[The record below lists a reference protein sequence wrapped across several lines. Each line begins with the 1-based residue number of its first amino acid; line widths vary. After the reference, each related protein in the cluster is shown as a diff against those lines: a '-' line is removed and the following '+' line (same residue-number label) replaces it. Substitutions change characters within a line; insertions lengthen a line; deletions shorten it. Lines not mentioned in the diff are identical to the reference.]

1 MVTGRSG
8 GTSVR
13 TGAPSAA
20 LAAIPTFT
28 PAKAGMYF
36 DTGSDGESRPSSIS
50 IVAARQVIGLVIEC
64 SAKIVSAFIDAP
76 VVTS

>member
-13 TGAPSAA
+13 TGAPSTA
-20 LAAIPTFT
+20 LVAIPTFT

-36 DTGSDGESRPSSIS
+36 DTGSDGASLPSSIS
-50 IVAARQVIGLVIEC
+50 IVAARHVIGLVIEC
-64 SAKIVSAFIDAP
+64 SAKIVSGLIGVP